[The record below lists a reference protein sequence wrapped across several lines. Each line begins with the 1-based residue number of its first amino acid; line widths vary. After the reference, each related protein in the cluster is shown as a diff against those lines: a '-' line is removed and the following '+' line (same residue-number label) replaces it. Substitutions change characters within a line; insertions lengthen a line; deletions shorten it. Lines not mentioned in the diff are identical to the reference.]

1 MTWFIAA
8 FTIATAIFLFGP
20 KEVSDQQTQKHSEL
34 PKQLSLLLLPVIML
48 AWFAV
53 TQLNSQTSMF
63 DIVALGF
70 VLSACSIALP
80 TLRRFILPCAGLTSV
95 ALIAALLVNL

>member
-8 FTIATAIFLFGP
+8 FTIATAIFIFGP
-20 KEVSDQQTQKHSEL
+20 KQVSEQQTHKNSEL
-34 PKQLSLLLLPVIML
+34 PKQWSLLVLPIVVL
-48 AWFAV
+48 GWFAV

-80 TLRRFILPCAGLTSV
+80 VLRRFILPCAGLTSV
-95 ALIAALLVNL
+95 ALIIAIIGNL